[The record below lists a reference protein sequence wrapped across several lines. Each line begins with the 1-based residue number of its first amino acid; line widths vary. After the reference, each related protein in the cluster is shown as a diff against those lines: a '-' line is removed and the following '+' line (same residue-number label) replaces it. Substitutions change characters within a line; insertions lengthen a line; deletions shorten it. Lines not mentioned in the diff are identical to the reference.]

1 MQVGVAALV
10 LGVADPIWPSDCL
23 ISIQHLGRE
32 RRNSQTLV
40 NKYDKNQT
48 FGMLIKQNW
57 QRNAGRF
64 LMQRLDGK
72 LLAVLV
78 AHTHSMESIS
88 FLRFFL

>member
-1 MQVGVAALV
+1 MVKPTRSPGTLQVGVAALV

-48 FGMLIKQNW
+48 FAQ
-57 QRNAGRF
+57 
-64 LMQRLDGK
+64 
-72 LLAVLV
+72 LARWKVFD
-78 AHTHSMESIS
+78 AET
-88 FLRFFL
+88 RW